1 MARWQLAT
9 QTTVEVLAPQLD
21 SAAQL
26 AKAAEIEEIF
36 RTAFIPTDRASEYF
50 RWLDELRFLKQCGRV
65 IGPRNVGKSRTSIHY
80 RQEDR
85 KRVSYVR
92 AWSESSSKRLFTQI
106 LKDINHAAANGKRE
120 DLRPRLAG
128 SLELFGIEL
137 LIVDNADNLQREAL
151 LDLKQLFDE
160 SGVPIVLVGGKELD
174 SKLHCFDLLTC
185 FPTLFEFEKLDE
197 KDLKKA
203 LEIIELDIL
212 ALLPEASDLT
222 EGTMFETIA
231 ISTEARVG
239 ILIKILTKAVLH
251 SLKKGFG
258 KVDVEILEKITSQY
272 GKKYVLSK
280 SPNDSQDSSD
290 FAS

>member
-1 MARWQLAT
+1 MARSQLAT

-160 SGVPIVLVGGKELD
+160 SGVPIVLVGGQELD
-174 SKLHCFDLLTC
+174 SKLHGFDLLTC
-185 FPTLFEFEKLDE
+185 FPTLFDFERLDYE
-197 KDLKKA
+197 DFRKTLRT
-203 LEIIELDIL
+203 IELDIL
-212 ALLPEASDLT
+212 ALPEPSCLT
-222 EGTMFETIA
+222 EGTMFEILAT
-231 ISTEARVG
+231 STDARIG
-239 ILIKILTKAVLH
+239 TLIKILTKAVLH
-251 SLKKGFG
+251 SLKKGFV
-258 KVDVEILEKITSQY
+258 KVDEGILGKIANRY
-272 GKKYVLSK
+272 GMKYVPLQ
-280 SPNDSQDSSD
+280 PRNDRE
-290 FAS
+290 

>member
-1 MARWQLAT
+1 MARSQLAT

-36 RTAFIPTDRASEYF
+36 RTAFIPTDRTSDYF
-50 RWLDELRFLKQCGRV
+50 RWLDELRFLKHCGRV

-160 SGVPIVLVGGKELD
+160 SGVPIVLVGGQELD
-174 SKLHCFDLLTC
+174 SKLHGFDLLTC
-185 FPTLFEFEKLDE
+185 FPTLFDFERLDYE
-197 KDLKKA
+197 DFRKTLRT
-203 LEIIELDIL
+203 IELDIL
-212 ALLPEASDLT
+212 ALPEASCLT
-222 EGTMFETIA
+222 EGTMFEILAT
-231 ISTEARVG
+231 STDARIG
-239 ILIKILTKAVLH
+239 TLIKILTKAVLH
-251 SLKKGFG
+251 SLKKGFV
-258 KVDVEILEKITSQY
+258 KVDEGILGKIANRY
-272 GKKYVLSK
+272 GMKYVPLQ
-280 SPNDSQDSSD
+280 PRNDRE
-290 FAS
+290 

>member
-1 MARWQLAT
+1 MARSQLVT
-9 QTTVEVLAPQLD
+9 QTPVEVLAPQLD
-21 SAAQL
+21 LTAQL
-26 AKAAEIEEIF
+26 AKVAEIEELF
-36 RTAFIPTDRASEYF
+36 RTAFIQTERASEYF
-50 RWLDELRFLKQCGRV
+50 KWLDELRFLKQCGRV
-65 IGPRNVGKSRTSIHY
+65 IGIRDVGKSRASIHY

-160 SGVPIVLVGGKELD
+160 SGVPIVLVAGQELD
-174 SKLHCFDLLTC
+174 SKLDCFDLLTC
-185 FPTLFEFEKLDE
+185 FPTLFEFEKLDYE
-197 KDLKKA
+197 DFRKTLRT
-203 LEIIELDIL
+203 IELDIL
-212 ALLPEASDLT
+212 ALPEASCLR
-222 EGTMFETIA
+222 EGTMFETLS
-231 ISTEARVG
+231 ISTEARIG

-251 SLKKGFG
+251 SLKKGFC
-258 KVDVEILEKITSQY
+258 KVDEGILRKIASRY
-272 GKKYVLSK
+272 GMKYVPLQ
-280 SPNDSQDSSD
+280 PRNNRE
-290 FAS
+290 

>member
-1 MARWQLAT
+1 MARSQLAT

-137 LIVDNADNLQREAL
+137 VIVDNADNLQREAL

-160 SGVPIVLVGGKELD
+160 SNVPIVLVGGKELD
-174 SKLHCFDLLTC
+174 TSLEDYDLLTC
-185 FPTLFEFEKLDE
+185 FPTLFDFDQLDE
-197 KDLKKA
+197 EDLRKS
-203 LEIIELDIL
+203 LRTIEIDIL
-212 ALLPEASDLT
+212 DLPEASRLA
-222 EGTMFETIA
+222 EGTMFEILVLNKNTRIG
-231 ISTEARVG
+231 V
-239 ILIKILTKAVLH
+239 LIKILTKAVLH
-251 SLKKGFG
+251 SLKKGFL
-258 KVDVEILEKITSQY
+258 KVDEGILGKIANRY
-272 GKKYVLSK
+272 CMKYVPLQ
-280 SPNDSQDSSD
+280 PRNDSE
-290 FAS
+290 

>member
-1 MARWQLAT
+1 MARSQLAT

-36 RTAFIPTDRASEYF
+36 RTAFIPTDRTSEYF

-160 SGVPIVLVGGKELD
+160 SGVPIVLVGGQELD
-174 SKLHCFDLLTC
+174 SKLHGFDLLTC
-185 FPTLFEFEKLDE
+185 FPTLFDFERLDYE
-197 KDLKKA
+197 DFRKTLRT
-203 LEIIELDIL
+203 IELDIL
-212 ALLPEASDLT
+212 ALPEASCLT
-222 EGTMFETIA
+222 EGTMFEILAT
-231 ISTEARVG
+231 STDARIG
-239 ILIKILTKAVLH
+239 TLIKILTKAVLH
-251 SLKKGFG
+251 SLKKGFV
-258 KVDVEILEKITSQY
+258 KVDEGILGKIANRY
-272 GKKYVLSK
+272 GMKYVPLQ
-280 SPNDSQDSSD
+280 PRNDRE
-290 FAS
+290 

>member
-1 MARWQLAT
+1 MARSQLAT

-21 SAAQL
+21 STAQL
-26 AKAAEIEEIF
+26 AKAAEIEEVF
-36 RTAFIPTDRASEYF
+36 RTAFIPTNRTSEYF

-80 RQEDR
+80 RQEDH
-85 KRVSYVR
+85 KRVSSVR

-160 SGVPIVLVGGKELD
+160 SGVPIVLVGGQELD
-174 SKLHCFDLLTC
+174 SKLHGFDLLTC
-185 FPTLFEFEKLDE
+185 FPTLFDFERLDYE
-197 KDLKKA
+197 DFRKTLRT
-203 LEIIELDIL
+203 IELDIL
-212 ALLPEASDLT
+212 ALPEASCLT
-222 EGTMFETIA
+222 EGTMFEILAT
-231 ISTEARVG
+231 STEARIGV
-239 ILIKILTKAVLH
+239 LIKILTKAVLH
-251 SLKKGFG
+251 SLKKGFL
-258 KVDVEILEKITSQY
+258 KVDEGILGKIANRY
-272 GKKYVLSK
+272 GNRYVPLQ
-280 SPNDSQDSSD
+280 PRNDRE
-290 FAS
+290 